1 MSTGASITTTK
12 LLDALKEAKVLR
24 ESDLLTLLGEA
35 RNSIALNELE
45 MVLVRQGVISSNRLL
60 LLKGAATGLP
70 VYDDRSVEVDN
81 SLDDLI
87 VRRLGTFKLRRS
99 TPTVAMV
106 EDIPE
111 SIDKLTEM
119 FGARPEVWL
128 ITASQFD
135 DLYQVHYK
143 GDSIDRLQTVR
154 DIYEILDEAIRRR
167 ASDVH
172 LSAGLPP
179 ILRVDGELYALPRQP
194 LSEDFLVDQ
203 ASQLT
208 TENKMEVWKS
218 NSDADFAFTYGA
230 ARFRVN
236 LGRDRRGMTIA
247 ARKIP
252 TDVPT
257 MEEIKLPESVRR
269 LIDLE
274 RGLVLVVGPTGSG
287 KSTTLA
293 AMLASIATTQQRHI
307 ITLEDPIEFM
317 IPPGR
322 SVVHQRELHQSFTS
336 FPSGL
341 RQALRQ
347 DPDVVLVGEMR
358 DIETIR
364 TAITAAETGHLVFGT
379 LHTFDAPSTVGR
391 LVSSFPAEE
400 QDQVRA
406 QLSYILKAVIA
417 QTLLP
422 LASTKGRAAAF
433 EVMVATPAIQN
444 NLRKV
449 DGHAFLRQTIETS
462 SRDGMQTMEMALVDM
477 VRKGV
482 VRLEDAEHKAPD
494 VESFRR
500 RVDRG
505 DS

>member
-1 MSTGASITTTK
+1 MPTGPSITAKK
-12 LLDALKEAKVLR
+12 LLDALIEANVLS

-35 RNSIALNELE
+35 RHSVTLNELE

-60 LLKGAATGLP
+60 LLKGTAAGLP
-70 VYDDRSVEVDN
+70 VYDDPKVLVDR

-87 VRRLGTFKLRRS
+87 VRRLGAFKLDRPV
-99 TPTVAMV
+99 PTVAMV
-106 EDIPE
+106 EDVPE
-111 SIDKLTEM
+111 AIAKLAEF
-119 FGARPEVWL
+119 FGTKPEVWL

-135 DLYQVHYK
+135 DLYQVNYK
-143 GDSIDRLQTVR
+143 GDSADRLQQVSS
-154 DIYEILDEAIRRR
+154 IFEILDEAIRRR
-167 ASDVH
+167 ASDIH

-179 ILRVDGELYALPRQP
+179 IMRVDGTLISLPRQP

-208 TENKMEVWKS
+208 TPAKMEVWSK

-252 TDVPT
+252 TNVPT
-257 MEEIKLPESVRR
+257 MQDIKLPEAVQQ
-269 LIDLE
+269 LVDLD

-293 AMLASIATTQQRHI
+293 SMLAAIAVDQQRHI

-317 IPPGR
+317 IPTGR
-322 SVVHQRELHQSFTS
+322 SVVHQRELNQSFLS

-358 DIETIR
+358 DLDTIR

-379 LHTFDAPSTVGR
+379 LHTFDAPSTIGR

-406 QLSYILKAVIA
+406 QLSYILKAVVA

-422 LASTKGRAAAF
+422 LAATKGRAAAF

-462 SRDGMQTMEMALVDM
+462 SRDGMQTMEMALVDL
-477 VRKGV
+477 VRRGV
-482 VRLEDAEHKAPD
+482 VRLEDAEHRAPD
-494 VESFRR
+494 PESFRR
-500 RVDRG
+500 RIDRG
-505 DS
+505 ES

>member
-1 MSTGASITTTK
+1 VPNGPSITAQK
-12 LLDALKEAKVLR
+12 LLETLKEAKVLR
-24 ESDLLTLLGEA
+24 ESDLLTLLGES
-35 RNSIALNELE
+35 RHSVSLNQLE
-45 MVLVRQGVISSNRLL
+45 MVLVRQGVISANRLL
-60 LLKGAATGLP
+60 LLKGAASGLP
-70 VYDDRSVEVDN
+70 VYDDQTVQVDTT
-81 SLDDLI
+81 LDDVV
-87 VRRLGTFKLRRS
+87 VRRLGVFRLRRS

-111 SIDKLTEM
+111 SIEKLAEIL
-119 FGARPEVWL
+119 GSKPEVWL

-143 GDSIDRLQTVR
+143 GDSTSRLQQVS
-154 DIYEILDEAIRRR
+154 DVYEILDEAIRRR
-167 ASDVH
+167 ASDIH

-179 ILRVDGELYALPRQP
+179 ILRVDGSLYALPRQP
-194 LSEDFLVDQ
+194 LSEDFLLDQ
-203 ASQLT
+203 AKNLT
-208 TENKMEVWKS
+208 TETKMDVWSK

-236 LGRDRRGMTIA
+236 LGRDRRGMTVA

-252 TDVPT
+252 TEVPS
-257 MEEIKLPESVRR
+257 MEEIKLPESVQR
-269 LIDLE
+269 LVGLE

-293 AMLASIATTQQRHI
+293 SMLATIATQQQRHI

-317 IPPGR
+317 IPSGR
-322 SVVHQRELHQSFTS
+322 SVVHQRELHQSFVS
-336 FPSGL
+336 FPAGL

-391 LVSSFPAEE
+391 LVSSFAAEE

-406 QLSYILKAVIA
+406 QLSYILKAVVA
-417 QTLLP
+417 QMLIP
-422 LASTKGRAAAF
+422 LASTKGRVAGF
-433 EVMVATPAIQN
+433 EVMLSTPAIQN

-449 DGHAFLRQTIETS
+449 DGHAYLRQTIETS
-462 SRDGMQTMEMALVDM
+462 ARDGMQTMEMALVDL
-477 VRKGV
+477 VRRGV
-482 VRLEDAEHKAPD
+482 VRMEDAEHRAPD
-494 VESFRR
+494 LESFRR
-500 RVDRG
+500 RVDRAEA
-505 DS
+505 

>member
-1 MSTGASITTTK
+1 VSKGPSITAQG
-12 LLDALKEAKVLR
+12 LLAALKDANVLT
-24 ESDLLTLLGEA
+24 ESDLITLLGEA
-35 RNSIALNELE
+35 RHTATLNELE
-45 MVLVRQGVISSNRLL
+45 MAVVKSGKISSKRLL
-60 LLKGAATGLP
+60 QLKGVASGLP
-70 VYDDRSVEVDN
+70 VYDDPSVNVDA
-81 SLDDLI
+81 SLDDRV
-87 VRRLGTFKLRRS
+87 VRRLGVFRLHRP

-106 EDIPE
+106 EDLPDSLE
-111 SIDKLTEM
+111 KLTEAI
-119 FGARPEVWL
+119 GSRPEVWL
-128 ITASQFD
+128 ITAAQFD
-135 DLYQVHYK
+135 DLYQVNYR
-143 GDSIDRLQTVR
+143 GDSKDRLQAAT
-154 DIYEILDEAIRRR
+154 DIYEILDEGIRRR
-167 ASDVH
+167 ASDIH

-179 ILRVDGELYALPRQP
+179 ILRVDGSLISLPRQP
-194 LSEDFLVDQ
+194 LTEDFLV
-203 ASQLT
+203 SQLSQIT
-208 TENKMEVWKS
+208 TEAKMNTWRE

-236 LGRDRRGMTIA
+236 LGRDRRGMTVA

-252 TDVPT
+252 SDVPR
-257 MEEIKLPESVRR
+257 MADIKLPEAVQH
-269 LIDLE
+269 LIHLE

-293 AMLASIATTQQRHI
+293 SMLAEISTEHQRHI
-307 ITLEDPIEFM
+307 ITLEDPIEFLL
-317 IPPGR
+317 PSGK

-406 QLSYILKAVIA
+406 QLSYILKAVVA

-422 LASTKGRAAAF
+422 LAASKGRVAAF
-433 EVMVATPAIQN
+433 EVMVSTPAVQN

-462 SRDGMQTMEMALVDM
+462 SKDGMCTMEMSLVDL
-477 VRKGV
+477 VRKNV
-482 VRLEDAEHKAPD
+482 VRMEDAESRAPD
-494 VESFRR
+494 PESFRR
-500 RVDRG
+500 RMDRG
-505 DS
+505 ES